1 LVAGVAAAFAVSLKF
16 RLRLDESLDVLPIHG
31 IAGLLGTLLV
41 GLFGTATSLGRNG
54 LFYGGGV
61 SLLGDRALAVL
72 CVGVY
77 SFALTFG
84 IAYVLRRTLGLRVS
98 AEEEIV
104 GLDLSL
110 HEETAYELEASS
122 GVLAV
127 EDSER

>member
-1 LVAGVAAAFAVSLKF
+1 M
-16 RLRLDESLDVLPIHG
+16 R
-31 IAGLLGTLLV
+31 
-41 GLFGTATSLGRNG
+41 
-54 LFYGGGV
+54 
-61 SLLGDRALAVL
+61 

-98 AEEEIV
+98 AQEEIV

-122 GVLAV
+122 GILAGEESVL
-127 EDSER
+127 